1 MKKLRKITKSLAAGT
16 AAAVLLTAYPL
27 PAGAEEV
34 TAGVPE

>member
-1 MKKLRKITKSLAAGT
+1 MKKLRKITKGLAAGT

-34 TAGVPE
+34 TVGVPE